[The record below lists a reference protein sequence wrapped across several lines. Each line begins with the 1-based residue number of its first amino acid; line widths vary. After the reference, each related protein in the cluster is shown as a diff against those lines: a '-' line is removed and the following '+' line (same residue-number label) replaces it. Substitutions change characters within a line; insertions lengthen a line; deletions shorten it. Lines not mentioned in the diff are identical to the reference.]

1 MNLYFWKHDWVA
13 YEMMIWK
20 WWTVTFEAHALLVKW
35 ETAIIYKKFI
45 NHKSPRVRMGVEPEN
60 RKLSKYC
67 IASPLVKKE
76 VYLVCLWY
84 TRDSRPPLIFMTTKK
99 NPKSDTNFYVQK
111 IEQIS
116 DLIVLC
122 LVVSHPFWLAF
133 YGWFT

>member
-35 ETAIIYKKFI
+35 ETAIIHKKFI

-67 IASPLVKKE
+67 IASFSQERSLFGVSLVYKRLPTPSYIHDNKKE
-76 VYLVCLWY
+76 
-84 TRDSRPPLIFMTTKK
+84 PKK
-99 NPKSDTNFYVQK
+99 
-111 IEQIS
+111 
-116 DLIVLC
+116 
-122 LVVSHPFWLAF
+122 
-133 YGWFT
+133 

>member
-1 MNLYFWKHDWVA
+1 
-13 YEMMIWK
+13 MMIWK

-76 VYLVCLWY
+76 VYLLVCLWY

-99 NPKSDTNFYVQK
+99 EPKK
-111 IEQIS
+111 
-116 DLIVLC
+116 
-122 LVVSHPFWLAF
+122 
-133 YGWFT
+133 